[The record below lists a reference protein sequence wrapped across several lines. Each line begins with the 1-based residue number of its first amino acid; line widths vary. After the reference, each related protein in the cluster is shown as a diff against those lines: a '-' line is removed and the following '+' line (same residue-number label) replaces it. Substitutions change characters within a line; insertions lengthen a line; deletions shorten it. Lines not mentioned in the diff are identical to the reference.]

1 MSVKDLRNKFTGKVS
16 AGMNGMKATVDNNF
30 AQIMKIILYVG
41 AGLVVLIVITALMI
55 GKGCSRQDVPLPMS
69 VRPASDP
76 REEDFQMLM
85 RDELVLPVNHTFE
98 VSDDYIDFMTL
109 KEYTPPK
116 IDMVV
121 KDYQTILEDAVEDE
135 LKFNFEMRGKNA
147 KKIKSETK

>member
-1 MSVKDLRNKFTGKVS
+1 MDGIKTKVD
-16 AGMNGMKATVDNNF
+16 ANF
-30 AQIMKIILYVG
+30 AQIIRIILYVG
-41 AGLVVLIVITALMI
+41 AGLVVLIVITSLMI
-55 GKGCSRQDVPLPMS
+55 GRGCSRPDSTFSTP

-109 KEYTPPK
+109 KEYTPPR
-116 IDMVV
+116 IEMVV

-135 LKFNFEMRGKNA
+135 LKFNFETRGKNA
-147 KKIKSETK
+147 KKIK

>member
-16 AGMNGMKATVDNNF
+16 AGMDGIKTKVDANF
-30 AQIMKIILYVG
+30 AQIMRIILYVG
-41 AGLVVLIVITALMI
+41 AGLVVLIVITSLMI
-55 GKGCSRQDVPLPMS
+55 GRGCSRPDSTFSMP

-109 KEYTPPK
+109 KEYTPPR
-116 IDMVV
+116 IEMVV

-135 LKFNFEMRGKNA
+135 LKFNFETRGKNA

>member
-30 AQIMKIILYVG
+30 AQIMRIILYVG

-55 GKGCSRQDVPLPMS
+55 GKGCSRPDSTFSTP

-109 KEYTPPK
+109 KEYTEREKKSPRLK
-116 IDMVV
+116 LSSSNG
-121 KDYQTILEDAVEDE
+121 ILRIRN
-135 LKFNFEMRGKNA
+135 LLISCLTFSFIMHNLHN
-147 KKIKSETK
+147 

>member
-1 MSVKDLRNKFTGKVS
+1 MDGIKAKV
-16 AGMNGMKATVDNNF
+16 DDNF
-30 AQIMKIILYVG
+30 AQIMRIILYVG
-41 AGLVVLIVITALMI
+41 AGLVVLIVITSLMI
-55 GKGCSRQDVPLPMS
+55 GRGCSRPDSTFSTP

-109 KEYTPPK
+109 KEYTPPR
-116 IDMVV
+116 IEMVV

-135 LKFNFEMRGKNA
+135 LKFNFETRGKNA
-147 KKIKSETK
+147 KKIK

>member
-1 MSVKDLRNKFTGKVS
+1 MDGIKTKVD
-16 AGMNGMKATVDNNF
+16 ANF
-30 AQIMKIILYVG
+30 AQIMRIILYVG
-41 AGLVVLIVITALMI
+41 AGLVVLIVITSLMI
-55 GKGCSRQDVPLPMS
+55 GRGCSRPDSTFSTP

-109 KEYTPPK
+109 KEYTPPR
-116 IDMVV
+116 IEMVV

-135 LKFNFEMRGKNA
+135 LKFNFETRGKNA
-147 KKIKSETK
+147 KKIK